1 MKSKGTKTAIL
12 LLALGLAVS
21 GWLALDT
28 ETNLRIRLNLFE
40 LLGPTSI
47 AAVEPRIA
55 YLGGEGL
62 QETPYATEVLKENDA
77 ADKHYLDLT
86 WLRDALFTHAY
97 DETSGRLDLAGP
109 GWRAVV
115 ESDGSATVNGEKT
128 DAVLSILVVE
138 DTVFL
143 AYEDLAELTFFD
155 ALGIAM
161 RPVGDNGNILF
172 ESRYADRALLSLEKG
187 TYVFASPEDAANY
200 QSKRGSYSS
209 FHRLSAL
216 WGPTPILEKA
226 AAQEA
231 MVYEGED
238 GILAVTGSNSIGIV
252 LADAEA
258 IRRVVGE
265 GPSKRRTALDEPVT
279 LVWEAVYGRN
289 PDPLAIPAMPG
300 VDVLSPT
307 WYELAGEDGR
317 VTSKR
322 AEEYVRWAAEQGYEL
337 WPLVSNGFDPDRTHA
352 FLHDA
357 EARDRFIETML
368 EVSNANGYGGINL
381 DFENVYLADKD
392 ALSHFVNEFAY
403 AMEKDGRILSMDVTV
418 MGGSDNWS
426 KCYDH
431 PFLGK
436 IVDYLMVMAYDQ
448 HWASSPVSGP
458 VASYDWVE
466 RHMAELAAVVEPDKL
481 VLGLP
486 LYNRVWRE
494 RPSGEVAGAM
504 TVRSSSV
511 GMAALDEFLV
521 SRNAEPFWDEAARQS
536 YAAFF
541 DGDSL
546 VKVWIEN
553 AGSLARK
560 AELVDVLGLG
570 GVACWQ
576 RSFATDDVWAA
587 VAQ

>member
-1 MKSKGTKTAIL
+1 MKRNAPKTIIL
-12 LLALGLAVS
+12 FLALGLAVS
-21 GWLALDT
+21 AWLALDT

-40 LLGPTSI
+40 MLGPTTDL
-47 AAVEPRIA
+47 AVEPRIA
-55 YLGGEGL
+55 YLGSEGIR
-62 QETPYATEVLKENDA
+62 ETPYVAEVLEENS
-77 ADKHYLDLT
+77 ADGKHYFDLA

-97 DETSGRLDLAGP
+97 DEGTGRLDLAGP
-109 GWRAVV
+109 GWRVSIGA
-115 ESDGSATVNGEKT
+115 DGSAKVNGERT
-128 DAVLSILVVE
+128 AGTLSILVVE
-138 DTVFL
+138 ESVFL
-143 AYEDLAELTFFD
+143 AYEDLEKQPFFED
-155 ALGIAM
+155 LGIAL
-161 RPVGDNGNILF
+161 RPVGNNGNVLF
-172 ESRYADRALLSLEKG
+172 ESRYADRAVLPLAKG
-187 TYVFASPEDAANY
+187 TYVFADPDDAAAY
-200 QSKRGSYSS
+200 RSKLGSYSS

-216 WGPTPILEKA
+216 WEPTPILEKA

-231 MVYEGED
+231 LVYPGEEGL
-238 GILAVTGSNSIGIV
+238 LAITESNAVGIV
-252 LADAEA
+252 LADAEGMRQVEGERPEN
-258 IRRVVGE
+258 RRI
-265 GPSKRRTALDEPVT
+265 ALDGPVT

-289 PDPLAIPAMPG
+289 PDPLTIPAMPG
-300 VDVLSPT
+300 VNVLSPT

-317 VTSKR
+317 VASKR
-322 AEEYVRWAAEQGYEL
+322 SEEYVGWAAEQGYEL
-337 WPLVSNGFDPDRTHA
+337 WPLVSNSFDPDRTHA

-357 EARDRFIETML
+357 EARDRFIATML
-368 EVSNANGYGGINL
+368 EVANANDYGGINL

-403 AMEKDGRILSMDVTV
+403 ALEADGRILSMDVTV

-458 VASYDWVE
+458 VASFDWVE

-494 RPSGEVAGAM
+494 RPSQEEAGRM

-511 GMAALDEFLV
+511 GMAVLDEFLA
-521 SRNAEPFWDEAARQS
+521 SRNAAPFWDETARQS

-553 AGSLARK
+553 AESLSQK
-560 AELVDVLGLG
+560 AGLVDALDLG

-576 RSFATDDVWAA
+576 RSFATDDVWEA